1 LVDDDADGG
10 ERDGGGN
17 EDARRDEQMG
27 AKDIRYQISD
37 WKQESRAAETSGRV
51 GQQERAARSQAVVNR
66 R

>member
-27 AKDIRYQISD
+27 AKDIRYQVGN
-37 WKQESRAAETSGRV
+37 KKAERQRRV
-51 GQQERAARSQAVVNR
+51 GE
-66 R
+66 